1 MGRIA
6 LLTIVLAISALRN
19 VYAAQIPLRSL
30 VFPSGGIQEVR
41 RIVVLRRDPLE
52 ESIVT
57 ITARR
62 IERSYTDMAV
72 VRIDDDK
79 TFSQLV
85 QVLDSR
91 ALGSCRRSNM
101 PVAWALL
108 FETEKGRNL
117 GAVYLDEDGRCAEI
131 SGKFYFIE
139 RDVSL
144 LLKRTFGFMNY

>member
-1 MGRIA
+1 MVRIA
-6 LLTIVLAISALRN
+6 LLTVMLAISTLGNAD
-19 VYAAQIPLRSL
+19 AAQLPLRSL
-30 VFPSGGIQEVR
+30 VFPIGGIQEVR

-57 ITARR
+57 ITAGQ

-72 VRIDDDK
+72 VRINDDE
-79 TFSQLV
+79 TFSRLV
-85 QVLDSR
+85 RVLGSR

-108 FETEKGRNL
+108 FETEKGGKL
-117 GAVYLDEDGRCAEI
+117 GAVYLDEGGRCAEI
-131 SGKFYFIE
+131 SGKYYFIE
-139 RDVSL
+139 RDLSL